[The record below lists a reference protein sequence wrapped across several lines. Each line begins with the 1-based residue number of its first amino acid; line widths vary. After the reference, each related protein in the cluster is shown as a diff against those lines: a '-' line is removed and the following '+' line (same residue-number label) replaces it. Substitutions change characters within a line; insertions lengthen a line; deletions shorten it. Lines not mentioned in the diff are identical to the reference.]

1 MKLAFVVMASVIGV
15 VASAAVIAGQAQD
28 SQRAPCANFDGPGR
42 IPYCGANPACTRSLT
57 P

>member
-1 MKLAFVVMASVIGV
+1 MKLAFVMMARMIGV

-42 IPYCGANPACTRSLT
+42 IPPSRWIQ
-57 P
+57 